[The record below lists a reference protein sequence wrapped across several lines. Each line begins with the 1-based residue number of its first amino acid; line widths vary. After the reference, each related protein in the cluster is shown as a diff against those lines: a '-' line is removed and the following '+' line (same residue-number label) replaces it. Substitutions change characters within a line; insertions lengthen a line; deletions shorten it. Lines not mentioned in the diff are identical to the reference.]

1 MSEELDAED
10 VREMVLVYQDRSE
23 NSVISILEGNA
34 MFQQMPPFVHSPWR
48 VGAVIGAVMCGA
60 IGDSVKKQDIYIPS
74 PAECWEGCEMGS
86 GTNFEQ
92 MPMICAYYKNVNA
105 QAAEANLVLGRFDA
119 AMEHADSFET
129 NCWGCHVPAVAPW
142 LKARILAA
150 KAKTGGAA
158 DAEPAHQEVAALL
171 QQALTASRRFESPL
185 LVALTLQ
192 DLLALAPACVL
203 GGAARAQVESESEEA
218 KFELT
223 MPEEGVPCA
232 LAKHLESGEAFALRY
247 LGK

>member
-1 MSEELDAED
+1 M
-10 VREMVLVYQDRSE
+10 
-23 NSVISILEGNA
+23 
-34 MFQQMPPFVHSPWR
+34 
-48 VGAVIGAVMCGA
+48 
-60 IGDSVKKQDIYIPS
+60 
-74 PAECWEGCEMGS
+74 
-86 GTNFEQ
+86 
-92 MPMICAYYKNVNA
+92 
-105 QAAEANLVLGRFDA
+105 LGRFDD
-119 AMEHADSFET
+119 AMEHADRFEK

-150 KAKTGGAA
+150 KAKASGAA
-158 DAEPAHQEVAALL
+158 DTDPAHQEVAALL
-171 QQALTASRRFESPL
+171 QQAVAAARRFESPL
-185 LVALTLQ
+185 LVALALQ